1 MTQIQLPKL
10 IKVDPNKIK
19 KKKILLLSDDLR
31 MHSGIATVSRE
42 IVLNTVK
49 EYDWVQ
55 LGAAL
60 KHPDQGKRFD
70 MSADVQK
77 ETGVKD
83 ASVTV
88 YPCDGYGN
96 PDLVRQLIKVEKRLS
111 NKSKPIEVLI
121 NNAGFGIKESF
132 TDSNIK
138 AEQELLDVLVTA
150 PMRLSHAVL
159 PGMIKR
165 NSGII
170 VNVSSVASF
179 IAGGT
184 YSAAKSYLTVFSES
198 LHTELRGTNVKI
210 SALCPGFTRTEFHAR
225 GRMKMTALPKFM
237 WLDSD
242 KLVSKSW
249 KYAKAN
255 RVICIPGWQYKILSA
270 IARNAPR
277 PIVRKVGMNV
287 RKKQR

>member
-1 MTQIQLPKL
+1 MATALITGATAGIGASYANLLAKEGFDLILVARDLPRL
-10 IKVDPNKIK
+10 NKVAK
-19 KKKILLLSDDLR
+19 
-31 MHSGIATVSRE
+31 E
-42 IVLNTVK
+42 LN
-49 EYDWVQ
+49 
-55 LGAAL
+55 
-60 KHPDQGKRFD
+60 KRF
-70 MSADVQK
+70 
-77 ETGVKD
+77 GVKTQCIK
-83 ASVTV
+83 A
-88 YPCDGYGN
+88 
-96 PDLVRQLIKVEKRLS
+96 DLTKPSQLAKVEKRVADL
-111 NKSKPIEVLI
+111 KKPIDVLV
-121 NNAGFGIKESF
+121 NNAGFGIKDSF
-132 TDSNIK
+132 TASNLDK
-138 AEQELLDVLVTA
+138 EQELLDVLVTA
-150 PMRLSHAVL
+150 PMRLAHAVL
-159 PGMIKR
+159 PVMVKR
-165 NSGII
+165 NTGII

-237 WLDSD
+237 WLNSD
-242 KLVSKSW
+242 ELVSKSW

>member
-1 MTQIQLPKL
+1 MATALITGAPAGIGASYANLLAKEGFDLILVARDLPRL
-10 IKVDPNKIK
+10 NKVAK
-19 KKKILLLSDDLR
+19 
-31 MHSGIATVSRE
+31 E
-42 IVLNTVK
+42 LN
-49 EYDWVQ
+49 
-55 LGAAL
+55 
-60 KHPDQGKRFD
+60 KRF
-70 MSADVQK
+70 
-77 ETGVKD
+77 GVKTQCIK
-83 ASVTV
+83 A
-88 YPCDGYGN
+88 
-96 PDLVRQLIKVEKRLS
+96 DLTKPSQLAKVEKRVADL
-111 NKSKPIEVLI
+111 KKPIDVLV
-121 NNAGFGIKESF
+121 NNAGFGIKDSF
-132 TDSNIK
+132 TVSNLDK
-138 AEQELLDVLVTA
+138 EQELLDVLVTA
-150 PMRLSHAVL
+150 PMRLTHAVL
-159 PGMIKR
+159 PVMVKR
-165 NSGII
+165 NTGII

-237 WLDSD
+237 WLNSD
-242 KLVSKSW
+242 ELVSKSW

>member
-1 MTQIQLPKL
+1 MATALVTGATAGIGASYANLLAKEGFDLILVARDLPRLNQVAKE
-10 IKVDPNKIK
+10 
-19 KKKILLLSDDLR
+19 LS
-31 MHSGIATVSRE
+31 
-42 IVLNTVK
+42 
-49 EYDWVQ
+49 
-55 LGAAL
+55 
-60 KHPDQGKRFD
+60 KRF
-70 MSADVQK
+70 
-77 ETGVKD
+77 GVKTQCIK
-83 ASVTV
+83 A
-88 YPCDGYGN
+88 
-96 PDLVRQLIKVEKRLS
+96 DLTKPSQLARVEKRVADL
-111 NKSKPIEVLI
+111 KKPIDVLV
-121 NNAGFGIKESF
+121 NNAGFGIKDGF
-132 TDSNIK
+132 TVSNLDK
-138 AEQELLDVLVTA
+138 EQELLDVLVNA
-150 PMRLSHAVL
+150 PMRLTHAVL
-159 PGMIKR
+159 PVMVKR
-165 NSGII
+165 NTGII

-210 SALCPGFTRTEFHAR
+210 SALCPGFTRTEFHSR

-249 KYAKAN
+249 KHANAN
-255 RVICIPGWQYKILSA
+255 RAISIPGWQYKILSA